1 MAKYVRL
8 LAGKYAGQIW
18 GLASCVVIFALWT
31 QSPFS
36 DPLRRVEYM
45 LYDLRMKRRV
55 VPKTSGG
62 SQVVVVSIGE
72 DDVERFGRLPWPRTR
87 YAELIRH
94 LAKGGA
100 RAIVVDIFFPDA
112 TDEKADQALASAI
125 REAGMVFLPKSS
137 LQSWASGDAGADG
150 VYRGQLSQNYPLIY
164 EHAAGTGHINVLVD
178 PDGIVRRMP
187 ARIGAKDEDE
197 DTRNK
202 DLQVPVGFLAV
213 LRAFGEKNPAITA
226 TPTLL
231 KGGALEVP
239 LDDYACIP
247 INYLDVDREVYFRP
261 PYAPDWVEAEGRTK
275 PIMVCSYL
283 EAMGLASDMGGAL
296 PPVDFQ
302 DKVVVVA
309 GTVQG
314 SEADKHSTPF
324 ARQHGALIHAAFI
337 HSLLERQFVRI
348 PSQGVLF
355 AILLAFCLPL
365 GVAAFRVRLGGS
377 SYTTVA
383 GMVLT
388 LVGLL
393 TALGL
398 LSWATYNYWGLMF
411 QVTPFALALVLHCG
425 AALAASLS
433 RAAREMEQTRQA
445 AEEALRE
452 SEAHLKTVLD
462 SVRAGIV
469 VVDPETQKIIDAN
482 SFAGEMMGCSR
493 EDIVGQPC
501 RGSICQMEPGQ
512 CPICDLKRSEDSSEA
527 ILRRRNDGQIFILKT
542 ATLVERKGR
551 KYIIESFIDISNRK
565 RAEEELRE
573 SNRKLVEALDELEAT
588 QRQVVQQERLR
599 ALGEMASG
607 IAHDFN
613 NALMPVV
620 GYSDMLLTSPE
631 ILDDREQTLRF
642 LENVR
647 TAAEDAREVVKRLRE
662 FYRHRDE
669 DELLLQIDLNQIINE
684 ALSLTQPK
692 WKEQAQASGKTI
704 TIDTDL
710 GQVPTTLG
718 NETEL
723 REMLTNLIFNAVDAM
738 PERGT
743 IRVRTRLDGE
753 HIVLEVSDTGI
764 GMDEETQ
771 RRCLEPFFTTKGERG
786 TGLGLAVTYGI
797 IRRHQGT
804 VEIDSRE
811 GEGTTFTI
819 RLPVRA
825 EQAAVAREPAGAAP
839 VAPLHVL
846 VVDDDPEALQVIV
859 TFLQAD
865 HHTAETASDGPEALE
880 RLSASQFD
888 LVITDM
894 AMPGLSGDQLAAKV
908 KEIAPQTRVILITGF
923 SQLLH
928 DPSAKRDGVDLI
940 LGKPITLTA
949 FRQALAEATGATMAA
964 LGRTPA

>member
-1 MAKYVRL
+1 MAKHVRL
-8 LAGKYAGQIW
+8 VAGKYAGSIW
-18 GLASCVVIFALWT
+18 GLASWLVIFALWT

-36 DPLRRVEYM
+36 DLLHRVEYV
-45 LYDLRMKRRV
+45 LYDLRMKRRG

-72 DDVERFGRLPWPRTR
+72 DDVERFGKLPWPRTR
-87 YAELIRH
+87 YADLIRH

-125 REAGMVFLPKSS
+125 QEAGMVFLPKFS
-137 LQSWASGDAGADG
+137 LRSWDTGKTPADG
-150 VYRGQLSQNYPLIY
+150 VYRGKLSQNYPLIY
-164 EHAAGTGHINVLVD
+164 DHAAGTGHINVLVD

-187 ARIGAKDEDE
+187 ARIGAEDE
-197 DTRNK
+197 RSE

-226 TPTLL
+226 TPTMLR
-231 KGGALEVP
+231 GGALEIP
-239 LDDYACIP
+239 LDEYASIP
-247 INYLDVDREVYFRP
+247 INYLDFKREVYFRHR
-261 PYAPDWVEAEGRTK
+261 YAPDWVEAERRTK
-275 PIMVCSYL
+275 PIMICSYL
-283 EAMGLASDMGGAL
+283 EAMGLASAMGDAL
-296 PPVDFQ
+296 PPVDLQ
-302 DKVVVVA
+302 GKVVVVA

-314 SEADKHSTPF
+314 SGADMHSTPF
-324 ARQHGALIHAAFI
+324 ARQYGALIHAAFI

-348 PSQGVLF
+348 PRQSVLF
-355 AILLAFCLPL
+355 GILLALSLPL
-365 GVAAFRVRLGGS
+365 GVVAFRIRLRGS

-398 LSWATYNYWGLMF
+398 LSWVTYNYWGVMF
-411 QVTPFALALVLHCG
+411 QVTPFALMLVLHFG

-433 RAAREMEQTRQA
+433 RAARETEQTRRA

-482 SFAGEMMGCSR
+482 SFAAEMLGCAR
-493 EDIVGQPC
+493 EELIGQPC
-501 RGSICQMEPGQ
+501 RGSICQIGPGQ
-512 CPICDLKRSEDSSEA
+512 CPICDLKRPEHSSET
-527 ILRRRNDGQIFILKT
+527 ILHRPNDGQLFVLKT

-551 KYIIESFIDISNRK
+551 QYIIESFIDISNRK

-573 SNRKLVEALDELEAT
+573 SNRRLVEALEELETT

-642 LENVR
+642 LGNVR
-647 TAAEDAREVVKRLRE
+647 TAAEDARQVVKRLRE

-669 DELLLQIDLNQIINE
+669 DDLLLQTDLNEIINE
-684 ALSLTQPK
+684 ALALTQPK

-704 TIDTDL
+704 TIETDL
-710 GQVPTTLG
+710 GKLPSTLG

-738 PERGT
+738 PEPGT
-743 IRVRTRLDGE
+743 LRVHTRLDGE
-753 HIVLEVSDTGI
+753 HIVIEVSDTGI

-786 TGLGLAVTYGI
+786 TGLGLAITYGI
-797 IRRHQGT
+797 IQRHQGT
-804 VEIDSRE
+804 VEIDSRV

-825 EQAAVAREPAGAAP
+825 EQGAVTRAPAPAAAAVG
-839 VAPLHVL
+839 PLRVL

-865 HHTAETASDGPEALE
+865 SHTAETASDGLEALE
-880 RLSASQFD
+880 KFSASQFD
-888 LVITDM
+888 LVVTDM
-894 AMPGLSGDQLAAKV
+894 AMPGLSGDQLATKV
-908 KEIAPQTRVILITGF
+908 KERAPQTRVILVTGF
-923 SQLLH
+923 TRLLH
-928 DPSAKRDGVDLI
+928 DASTKRDGVDLI
-940 LGKPITLTA
+940 LGKPVTLAA
-949 FRQALAEATGATMAA
+949 FRQALAEVAGTRLAA
-964 LGRTPA
+964 AGPPPP